1 MAETQVHTEPPLVG
15 TASPTPKGPKANA
28 KAQSEASSAAPAAKQ
43 QARGPSLHQIY
54 ALPAPIRTFPLPA
67 FYPNNPVSL
76 LHIAYAWFGQVFR
89 PPPAEPAVI
98 HHGVWS
104 ETTISVHIKDEKS
117 MRALWE
123 QGFYGKGNLSRS
135 EPNWLKR
142 EQVQRGIQEAH
153 VSEIFTQQRREE
165 RAQAKWERAR
175 LEQEAILKTKLDEE
189 RLAASR
195 ALEGKKAEQA
205 KAQKAREIQQEAAVP
220 EPLPSLPLA
229 PVGPLELL
237 ALPNSAVVS
246 LPVPTPVPVSSFAP
260 PVGPLQILALPN
272 SAADIVKFTVKT
284 ALKSKANGSLTLSSH
299 HGSSTDESEEPRTPI
314 ATDSPELFRDDRSVD
329 SSSDGVGSTELKRRK
344 SVRFSPTV
352 ESATYKA
359 SDPPSP
365 NRSPPVSLS
374 QPSQVNGHGGS
385 NGQAIPQLPLASVPV
400 SDPIINKEHLQL
412 MPEEAFFLSFGL
424 GVLEVTDPASGRVLS
439 RQDLFRLF
447 RQYSYFPPRNGPDE
461 PDLEPDDGFLV
472 HYAVY
477 HHFRSLGWVPRAG
490 IKFGVDWLLYARG
503 PVFDHAEFGL
513 IVIPSY
519 SDEWWKKQGRRGPRK
534 PWSWLHS
541 VVRVL
546 SHVTKSL
553 VLIYVDVPPPHKFDE
568 ALKTGVA
575 EAMKLYKVREVMV
588 KRWSSNRNR

>member
-1 MAETQVHTEPPLVG
+1 MAEMQVQTEPPSIG
-15 TASPTPKGPKANA
+15 TASAELQPN
-28 KAQSEASSAAPAAKQ
+28 SAAPAQVQAKPPSEAPAPAAQ
-43 QARGPSLHQIY
+43 PQKRGPSIHQIY
-54 ALPAPIRTFPLPA
+54 ALPAPIRTFPLPT
-67 FYPNNPVSL
+67 FYPNNPISL
-76 LHIAYAWFGQVFR
+76 FHVAYAWLGQVFR

-104 ETTISVHIKDEKS
+104 ETTISVHIKDEES
-117 MRALWE
+117 MKALWE

-142 EQVQRGIQEAH
+142 EQVQRGLREVH
-153 VSEIFTQQRREE
+153 VSEIFTQQRRDE

-175 LEQEAILKTKLDEE
+175 LEQEAILRTKLEEE
-189 RLAASR
+189 RLAASSR
-195 ALEGKKAEQA
+195 PAE
-205 KAQKAREIQQEAAVP
+205 KDKVVP
-220 EPLPSLPLA
+220 DSTPSFVA

-237 ALPNSAVVS
+237 ALPNSAVIVS
-246 LPVPTPVPVSSFAP
+246 RLESILTPISLLA
-260 PVGPLQILALPN
+260 PVGPLQLLALPN
-272 SAADIVKFTVKT
+272 SAADIAKLAKVN
-284 ALKSKANGSLTLSSH
+284 ASKANESSSSP
-299 HGSSTDESEEPRTPI
+299 HGSSTEDSEEPRTPI
-314 ATDSPELFRDDRSVD
+314 TNETPEVFRDDRSVI
-329 SSSDGVGSTELKRRK
+329 SSSDGVGNKTPNRRK

-365 NRSPPVSLS
+365 NRSPPVLFF
-374 QPSQVNGHGGS
+374 QPSQANG
-385 NGQAIPQLPLASVPV
+385 NGNSDSQTLPSLPLASVPV

-412 MPEEAFFLSFGL
+412 TPEEAFFLSFGL
-424 GVLEVTDPASGRVLS
+424 GVLEVSDPASGRALS
-439 RQDLFRLF
+439 RQELFSLF

-477 HHFRSLGWVPRAG
+477 HHFRSLGWVPRGG
-490 IKFGVDWLLYARG
+490 IKFGVDWLLYTRG

-519 SDEWWKKQGRRGPRK
+519 SDAWWKKEGRQGPRK

-568 ALKTGVA
+568 ALKDGIT
-575 EAMKLYKVREVMV
+575 EAMKLYKIREVMV